1 MNERIEK
8 SITLPKIDGVWLI
21 LSAMIALLWMVDQNR
36 WSEVMAI
43 AVNAF
48 AGTMSYV
55 VFAVL
60 VLAIILATGADR
72 MISRAFD
79 GREVKM
85 IFAASLIGGLA
96 PFCSCEVIPFIAG
109 LLRMGVPLSGV
120 MAFWLS
126 SPLIDPPTLLIT
138 AAALG
143 WSFAVAK
150 AVVAVVLGLGGGFII
165 YGLTNQ
171 LGFFS
176 SPLKTAVSGGCSSC
190 QSDGMS
196 GTPVWRF
203 WHHHERIQIFKK
215 AVKDN
220 AFFLIKWLAFAYF
233 LEGLMITYVPADL
246 IKGLVGGDGI
256 TPVIISAFIGAP
268 AYLNSYV
275 APPLVA
281 GLMNQGMSVGAAMA
295 FMVAGAVSSIPA
307 MAAVYSLVRIPV
319 FLAYLGLGILGAV
332 IAGLT
337 YGAFAQNFL

>member
-1 MNERIEK
+1 MSERIEK
-8 SITLPKIDGVWLI
+8 LTAVPKIDGVWLI
-21 LSAMIALLWMVDQNR
+21 LVVMIALLWMVDGNR
-36 WSEVMAI
+36 WSDVMTI

-48 AGTMSYV
+48 AGTMVYV

-60 VLAIILATGADR
+60 VLAVIIATGAER
-72 MISRAFD
+72 MISQAFE

-143 WSFAVAK
+143 WSFALAK
-150 AVVAVVLGLGGGFII
+150 AIVAIVLGLGGGFAI
-165 YGLTNQ
+165 YVLSNRF
-171 LGFFS
+171 GFFTN
-176 SPLKTAVSGGCSSC
+176 PLKIAVSGDCSSC

-196 GTPVWRF
+196 GPPVWRF
-203 WHHHERIQIFKK
+203 WHHQERIKSFKK

-246 IKGLVGGDGI
+246 IKGLVGGNGI
-256 TPVIISAFIGAP
+256 SPVIISAFIGAP

-281 GLMNQGMSVGAAMA
+281 GLMNQGMGAGAAMA

-319 FLAYLGLGILGAV
+319 FAAYLGLGILGAI

-337 YGAFAQNFL
+337 YGAFVQNFL